1 MAGFMRPVIGGQ
13 AFEEADGAMM
23 EPDKDVSQ
31 RWVQELRNEGYEY
44 RVSGRKDCRQLD
56 LSRVWR
62 RIFKTTQLSPSK
74 KLRVL
79 EVGCGGGLQLA
90 KLAALGCECVGIDVS
105 KEVLARA
112 ENYFG
117 EIHAVCGQELA
128 IKLLLGD
135 FHDFNRTEL
144 GGGFDLVFNFGVIEH
159 ILDDTARLA
168 FLKKKYELTKDG
180 GYILS
185 MVPNGCH
192 PLRSKMRSMNLGG
205 YNIPEIDYDQ
215 HLMAEEFK
223 AIGARQIRVLPHN
236 LCIYLLIE
244 KKNPCFD
251 WLKKLIYLGMQV
263 IPWAFLPQNFCYRH
277 AGSLIGIG
285 RK

>member
-1 MAGFMRPVIGGQ
+1 MS
-13 AFEEADGAMM
+13 
-23 EPDKDVSQ
+23 EPDKNVSQ
-31 RWVQELRNEGYEY
+31 RWVRELRDEGYEY
-44 RVSGRKDCRQLD
+44 HVRERKDCRQLG
-56 LSRVWR
+56 LSRVWKK
-62 RIFKTTQLSPSK
+62 IFKVTQLSPSK

-90 KLAALGCECVGIDVS
+90 KLAALGCACTGIDVS
-105 KEVLARA
+105 REVLARA
-112 ENYFG
+112 ENYFS
-117 EIHAVCGQELA
+117 EIHAVCGQKLD

-135 FHDFNRTEL
+135 FYDLDRTEL

-159 ILDDTARLA
+159 ILDDSARLT

-180 GYILS
+180 GYIVS

-192 PLRSKMRSMNLGG
+192 PLRSKMKSMNLGG

-215 HLMAEEFK
+215 HLMEEELK
-223 AIGARQIRVLPHN
+223 SIGAKQVIILPHN
-236 LCIYLLIE
+236 LFVYLLME
-244 KKNPCFD
+244 QKNLFID
-251 WLKKLIYLGMQV
+251 WSTKLIYLGMQIV
-263 IPWAFLPQNFCYRH
+263 PWAVWPENFCYRH